1 VTDKEGVLR
10 IHLTPFI
17 PLSLKGEGGDFYK
30 EGLTPLLNT
39 LIRQK
44 ISPLEGLP
52 LSSPPCGYLVK
63 GLKGTQVPLRN
74 YLPLPL
80 IKGKGIKGIGLIN
93 DLIYGIISL

>member
-1 VTDKEGVLR
+1 MVSKFIAHFSIAILAVTDKEDVLR

-63 GLKGTQVPLRN
+63 GLKGTQVHD
-74 YLPLPL
+74 
-80 IKGKGIKGIGLIN
+80 KKMF
-93 DLIYGIISL
+93 IS